1 MNNTCLVGR
10 LTRDPELRHTANN
23 IAVANFTVAINR
35 PFKTEDGESEAD
47 FINCV
52 AWRDRAENTAK
63 FCRKG
68 DMIGVVGRLQTRSYD
83 DNEGNRRF
91 ITEVV
96 CENVQFLEPK
106 KDDTAKEQPTP
117 SKPKP
122 ETPKDDYNDGLPF

>member
-35 PFKTEDGESEAD
+35 PFKNENDENDAD

-83 DNEGNRRF
+83 DKEGNRRF

-106 KDDTAKEQPTP
+106 KDDTAKEQP
-117 SKPKP
+117 KPRKPEPEP
-122 ETPKDDYNDGLPF
+122 ETPTDDDLPF